1 MMAISNITV
10 HESLPTGGY
19 EDQLFLDLPSESP
32 HCPVCL
38 LVVREPHVLL
48 CCGTRICQVSILKY
62 SVNHGNLTNFLYHM
76 NNWGCHIT
84 KYYTQNVKFLYSI

>member
-1 MMAISNITV
+1 MAISNITV

-19 EDQLFLDLPSESP
+19 EDHLFLDFPPESP

-48 CCGTRICQVSILKY
+48 CCGTRICQVSILKQ
-62 SVNHGNLTNFLYHM
+62 SDQFLYHTS
-76 NNWGCHIT
+76 NLACNIT

>member
-19 EDQLFLDLPSESP
+19 EDHLFLDLPPESP

-38 LVVREPHVLL
+38 LVVREPHVLV
-48 CCGTRICQVSILKY
+48 CCGTRICKVSIINIIMKH
-62 SVNHGNLTNFLYHM
+62 SNQSTNTH
-76 NNWGCHIT
+76 
-84 KYYTQNVKFLYSI
+84 